1 MKNVQ
6 TKHIDSFKDT
16 AQYIFDIDRYALLKE
31 KHIRFNQVAFINT
44 KLRKAIMTR
53 SRLLNKVTQER
64 TTLSHV
70 AYNKLRNICVKLI
83 RKTEKDF
90 FNNLDVKHA
99 KNNTQFW

>member
-1 MKNVQ
+1 MVTICLQISSEPITMKNVQ

-16 AQYIFDIDRYALLKE
+16 AQYIFDIDRYALLNE

-53 SRLLNKVTQER
+53 SRLLNKVRQER

-70 AYNKLRNICVKLI
+70 AYNKLRNICVKLS
-83 RKTEKDF
+83 
-90 FNNLDVKHA
+90 
-99 KNNTQFW
+99 